1 MKILI
6 VEDHPMVQDSLRSLV
21 GEGFQA
27 ALVEVAGSLA
37 EAVEKAGQGSRPYLA
52 LLDLGLPDSS
62 GLDTLKRF
70 RKAHPEPR
78 VVVLA
83 ETNDAALA
91 QAVLQGGASGFVPK
105 TYSRPMISA
114 ALQLVA
120 AGGVY
125 MPVAPLQAERKP
137 SAPRANS
144 TDLTERQID
153 VLRLIARGLRN
164 REIGERLKITE
175 DTVKQ
180 HARVAYAALGVSSR
194 MEAVSAIARRGIRFD

>member
-6 VEDHPMVQDSLRSLV
+6 VEDHPMVQESLHALA
-21 GEGFQA
+21 GEAFEGA
-27 ALVEVAGSLA
+27 CISTAGSFA
-37 EAVEKAGQGSRPYLA
+37 EAVTSARTDRPYLV
-52 LLDLGLPDSS
+52 LLDLGLPDST
-62 GLDTLKRF
+62 GMETLKRF
-70 RKAHPEPR
+70 RKAQSEPR

-83 ETNDAALA
+83 ETNDAVLA
-91 QAVLQGGASGFVPK
+91 QAALQGGATGFVPK
-105 TYSRPMISA
+105 THTKPMIAA

-120 AGGVY
+120 AGGIY
-125 MPVAPLQAERKP
+125 MPVLSAAASTERKLA
-137 SAPRANS
+137 APRSSA
-144 TDLTERQID
+144 DLTDRQID

-180 HARVAYAALGVSSR
+180 HARVAYAVLGVSSR

>member
-6 VEDHPMVQDSLRSLV
+6 VEDHPMVQDSLRALAV
-21 GEGFQA
+21 EGFA
-27 ALVEVAGSLA
+27 GPLVDVAGSLA
-37 EAVEKAGQGSRPYLA
+37 DAVATAAEGGRPYLV
-52 LLDLGLPDSS
+52 LLDLGLPDST

-70 RKAHPEPR
+70 RKAQPEPR

-83 ETNDAALA
+83 ETED
-91 QAVLQGGASGFVPK
+91 AVLANASIRGGASGFVPK
-105 TYSRPMISA
+105 THTRPMIAA

-120 AGGVY
+120 AGGLY
-125 MPVAPLQAERKP
+125 LPALSLAERRLP
-137 SAPRANS
+137 APRSNAE
-144 TDLTERQID
+144 LTERQID

-180 HARVAYAALGVSSR
+180 HARGAYAILGVSSR
-194 MEAVSAIARRGIRFD
+194 MQAMSAIARRGIRFD